1 MIDKTSVGTQ
11 DPLLALHALKKA
23 LHHLMQPEVL
33 EKFVELRQ
41 HLEQDGMLDRYVYF
55 LQQSELK
62 EDCRY
67 TKMAAHYFL
76 EASGDNVINLIKWL
90 NDNWASKV

>member
-1 MIDKTSVGTQ
+1 MGSINVGTN
-11 DPLLALHALKKA
+11 DPLLALHALKKV

-33 EKFVELRQ
+33 EKFVELRE
-41 HLEQDGMLDRYVYF
+41 HLEEGNMLDRYAYF
-55 LQQSELK
+55 LKESELK

-76 EASGDNVINLIKWL
+76 EEHGENVINLIRWL
-90 NDNWASKV
+90 NDNWAGKV

>member
-1 MIDKTSVGTQ
+1 MKVGTT

-23 LHHLMQPEVL
+23 LHNLMQPEVL
-33 EKFVELRQ
+33 EKFVELRAN
-41 HLEQDGMLDRYVYF
+41 LEEGGMLDRYAYF
-55 LQQSELK
+55 LTQSEQK

-67 TKMAAHYFL
+67 TKMAAHYFV
-76 EASGDNVINLIKWL
+76 EEHGENVINLIRWL

>member
-1 MIDKTSVGTQ
+1 MTGESKVGTD
-11 DPLLALHALKKA
+11 DPLLALHALKNA

-33 EKFVELRQ
+33 EKFVELRE
-41 HLEQDGMLDRYVYF
+41 HLEDGGMLDRYIYF
-55 LQQSELK
+55 LQKSELK

-67 TKMAAHYFL
+67 TKMAAYYFL
-76 EASGDNVINLIKWL
+76 EMNGDNVINLIRWL